1 MSQFSVSGA
10 VSGLDTASL
19 INSLMAVEGQQQTAL
34 TNRQSSAQKA
44 ADAYTSLISS
54 LTGLADQARTL
65 AKTTDWTGSSVSSSA
80 ASVSVK
86 ATGTQ
91 DSSLTFDVTQVAV
104 AHALISSE
112 GVAST
117 GVQVASGPL
126 TLTAGDG
133 SVTSIDVGDGSLAS
147 VVKAINGADAG
158 LVATAVKTGAG
169 SFRLQVA
176 AKDTGADTAFTLDG
190 LTGFTGMNV
199 LSQGQDAQLTI
210 GTNPATQYQI
220 TSASNTFSD
229 LVDGMSFTVSK
240 AESGVTVSSK
250 VDGSTVADS
259 VSKLVDTAN
268 SVLANLAKQTAVT
281 TANGT
286 STSGALAGEGAVRQ
300 VTQRILSA
308 VGGANAP
315 GVHLTRDGKLSF
327 DRTAFLSAF
336 EADPA
341 AVADA
346 FGASS
351 SFSPVA
357 GVNGSAEVTR
367 AGDGTRAGSYG
378 LNVTVAAL
386 PETWQLDPPGAMI
399 AGRTIVVSRGS
410 TTISYTAGAG
420 ESMADVIAALDARLS
435 RAGFG
440 VTASENNGS
449 LMLTAASK
457 GAAQAFTASLD
468 AGSATQVTAG
478 RDVAGTI
485 DGQEAVGTG
494 DLLSLRTGTGG
505 AVGLTVRTTFDDAD
519 VSASGGAVG
528 TLDYTPGLAQSLLTV
543 IKDATASSTGTLTTA
558 KQSRQDAVDDLQKQI
573 DNWTTRLDAKRL
585 ALQRQFTAM
594 ETTLATLKSQT
605 SALSSL
611 GTSSSSSG

>member
-286 STSGALAGEGAVRQ
+286 STSGALAGESSVRQ

-341 AVADA
+341 VVADA

>member
-1 MSQFSVSGA
+1 
-10 VSGLDTASL
+10 
-19 INSLMAVEGQQQTAL
+19 MAVEGQQQTAL

>member
-169 SFRLQVA
+169 GFRLQVA

-468 AGSATQVTAG
+468 AGSATRVTAG